1 MAAPVDIL
9 SLIAGRRSRR
19 PALVRPALDAL
30 FARLAASRHPEEAVR
45 TEDRIWDAWMDH
57 PHRAAAEALRR
68 ATDDIAARRYDIAE
82 TRLSLLLRSAPGFAE
97 AWHKRA
103 TLYYLLGR
111 DDECL
116 EDIRRTLALE
126 PRHFAAML
134 HFVEILLG
142 RGASADVRFACF
154 AALSVHPHLERAR
167 ELLATNS
174 DGRGTKPDKGFRRRA
189 R

>member
-1 MAAPVDIL
+1 MAAQVDIL
-9 SLIAGRRSRR
+9 SLIAARRARR
-19 PALVRPALDAL
+19 PAVARLALDAL
-30 FARLAASRHPEEAVR
+30 FARLAASRDAQEALR
-45 TEDRIWDAWMDH
+45 AEDRIWDAWMHH
-57 PHRAAAEALRR
+57 PHRAAAEVLQR

-82 TRLSLLLRSAPGFAE
+82 TRLTALLRHAPGFAE

-116 EDIRRTLALE
+116 QDIRRTLELE

-142 RGASADVRFACF
+142 RGAQADARFTCA
-154 AALSVHPHLERAR
+154 AALSVHPHLQRAR
-167 ELLATNS
+167 ELLA
-174 DGRGTKPDKGFRRRA
+174 DKI
-189 R
+189 